1 LIHSKENMMK
11 NKNKIFTN
19 KIINELF
26 FILVL
31 SLTFSTNLYAQ
42 NTAVIYLDS
51 THQVIRG
58 LGAANILPWR
68 DTMTT
73 EEINTAFETGDGQLG
88 FSILRL
94 RVPYDTSEFDLNVS
108 NAQAAYTLGVTLIAS
123 PWSPPPAMK
132 NNSDPVGGE
141 LRASYY
147 DDYAE
152 HLDSFVTYMEAN
164 DAPIY
169 AISVQNEPD
178 WPVTYESCNWS
189 PAQMLNFM
197 QNNAPSIGT
206 KVMAPESFQFRRVM
220 SDPILNNTTACANL
234 GMVAGHIYGG
244 GLTPYPLAEEKGKEI
259 WMTEHYTESAHSGND
274 WPLALDVGTEIHDVM
289 VAGMS
294 AYVWWYIVRYY
305 GPISDGTMG
314 SGNKGDVTKRGW
326 IMSQFSR
333 FIRPG
338 YLRVECDD
346 NPQFGVYASA
356 YRDST
361 LSKVVIVAVNTSSST
376 RNQTFAFQNGDV
388 EIVTPYV
395 TSGTKSCSEET
406 AILVIND
413 SLDVTL
419 DAQSVTTFVGGIVT
433 MVDGDLVSFKLH
445 QNYPNPFNQSTR
457 IDFEIPEESF
467 VSLVVHN
474 ILGQEVVIIEEE
486 FSAGRHSVTFDVSHL
501 ANGIYFY
508 TLRAGNFINTKKMSI
523 MR

>member
-1 LIHSKENMMK
+1 MK
-11 NKNKIFTN
+11 NKSTIFTN
-19 KIINELF
+19 KIINEVF

-31 SLTFSTNLYAQ
+31 SFIFSANIYAQ
-42 NTAVIYLDS
+42 NTAVVYLDS
-51 THQVIRG
+51 THQVISG
-58 LGAANILPWR
+58 FGAANILPWR
-68 DTMTT
+68 EDMTT
-73 EEINTAFETGDGQLG
+73 EEINTAFGTGDGQLG

-94 RVPYDTSEFDLNVS
+94 RVPYQQSEFDSNVTTAHLACS
-108 NAQAAYTLGVTLIAS
+108 LGVTLIAS

-132 NNSDPVGGE
+132 TNNDPVGGE
-141 LRASYY
+141 LRGIYY

-152 HLDSFVTYMEAN
+152 HLDSFVTYMAAN

-178 WPVTYESCNWS
+178 IPVTYESCDWTAS
-189 PAQMLNFM
+189 QMVTFM
-197 QNNAPSIGT
+197 EDNASSIGT
-206 KVMAPESFQFRRVM
+206 RVMAPESYQFRRVM
-220 SDPILNNTTACANL
+220 SDPILNDAGACANL
-234 GMVAGHIYGG
+234 DIVAGHIYGG
-244 GLTPYPLAEEKGKEI
+244 GLAPYPLAEEKGKEI

-274 WPLALDVGTEIHDVM
+274 WPLALDVGTEIHNVM
-289 VAGMS
+289 TAGMS

-305 GPISDGTMG
+305 GPIADGTYAT
-314 SGNKGDVTKRGW
+314 KGDVTKRGY
-326 IMSQFSR
+326 IMSQFAR

-346 NPQFGVYASA
+346 NPQFGVYVSA

-361 LSKVVIVAVNTSSST
+361 LSKVVIVAINTASFA
-376 RNQTFAFQNGDV
+376 RNQTFAFQDGDV
-388 EIVTPYV
+388 EIFTPYV

-419 DAQSVTTFVGGIVT
+419 DAQSVTTFLSGDIV
-433 MVDGDLVSFKLH
+433 MVNEDPVSFKLY
-445 QNYPNPFNQSTR
+445 QNYPNPFNQSTC
-457 IDFEIPEESF
+457 INFEIPEQSF

-474 ILGQEVVIIEEE
+474 LLGQEVGIITEKE
-486 FSAGRHSVTFDVSHL
+486 FSVGTHSVTFDASYL

-508 TLRAGNFINTKKMSI
+508 TLKTGGFINTKKMFI

>member
-1 LIHSKENMMK
+1 MG

-42 NTAVIYLDS
+42 NAAVIYLDS

-58 LGAANILPWR
+58 FGAANIRAWR
-68 DTMTT
+68 EDMTSS
-73 EEINTAFETGDGQLG
+73 EIETAFGTEDGQIG

-94 RVPYDTSEFDLNVS
+94 RVPYDTSEFDLNVPTGR
-108 NAQAAYTLGVTLIAS
+108 AACSLGVTLIAS

-132 NNSDPVGGE
+132 TNHDPVGGY
-141 LRASYY
+141 LSDTAY
-147 DDYAE
+147 DDYAA
-152 HLDSFVTYMEAN
+152 HLDSFSTYMAAN
-164 DAPIY
+164 NAPIY

-206 KVMAPESFQFRRVM
+206 KVMAPESYQFRRVM
-220 SDPILNNTTACANL
+220 SDPILNDATACANL

-244 GLTPYPLAEEKGKEI
+244 GLTSYPLAEEKGKEI

-274 WPLALDVGTEIHDVM
+274 WPLALDVGTEIHNVM

-305 GPISDGTMG
+305 GPIADGTYAP
-314 SGNKGDVTKRGW
+314 KGTVTKRGW
-326 IMSQFSR
+326 IMSQFAR

-338 YLRVECDD
+338 YFRVKCDD
-346 NPQFGVYASA
+346 NPQSDVFVSA
-356 YRDST
+356 YRDNIS
-361 LSKVVIVAVNTSSST
+361 SKVVIVAINTSSWQDK
-376 RNQTFAFQNGDV
+376 NQTFVFQNNDV
-388 EIVTPYV
+388 GMVIPYV
-395 TSGTKSCSEET
+395 TSETENCSEGSSIVVT
-406 AILVIND
+406 GD
-413 SLDVTL
+413 SLFNVTL
-419 DAQSVTTFVGGIVT
+419 DAESVTTFVGGIIV
-433 MVDGDLVSFKLH
+433 MVDEDPLTFKLY
-445 QNYPNPFNQSTR
+445 QNHPNPFSRSTR
-457 IDFEIPEESF
+457 INFEIPEESF
-467 VSLVVHN
+467 VSLVVYN
-474 ILGQEVVIIEEE
+474 LLGQEIAVLAERE
-486 FSAGRHSVTFDVSHL
+486 FSSGAHSVTFDVSHL

-508 TLRAGNFINTKKMSI
+508 TLRAGDFTNTKKMFI